1 MMTARYIKG
10 PTENDAIRSF
20 LALGIKKHNVSPSLD
35 LIMREVGEFY
45 EADRSYIFEKDETD
59 SYISNT
65 LEWCK
70 EGIAPE
76 IQNLQGIPLH
86 LAKPWF
92 DEFRNKGSFYLSCNE
107 NYAESNPLIY
117 EYLEPQ
123 GIDSLLAVPLVTDG
137 EVIGFLGVDN
147 PRKHCHFHLLLSV
160 IATYTHNILIR
171 NREIAEREALHKK
184 QMQEERIRA
193 DYEAAEKANLAK
205 SHFLFSM
212 SHDIRTP
219 MNAIMGYNKLIQ
231 REAGDKEKVLHY
243 QGKIELAS
251 RFLLS
256 LINNVLDMARIESGK
271 MHLDEMTHSAGC
283 LIPQLLDV
291 LKAEADKKH
300 ITLSYVNQLK
310 DQYISFDYAKVSE
323 IFSNLI
329 SNAVKYTPPGGHV
342 KITNSEYPVCREG
355 YVGIQT
361 VVEDDGIGMSAAF
374 LKRIFEPFERE
385 QKEETRHISGTGLG
399 MSIVKKYV
407 DFMEGYIEI
416 ESQPG
421 RGTRI
426 TVRLPHKK
434 VAHAD
439 DSRAQQPEQQ
449 ERVSGALKA
458 GKRILLA
465 EDNELNAEIATEL
478 LRQEGFQ
485 IDHVADGNQCVEKIM
500 TQPAGTY
507 DVILMDV
514 QMPEMN
520 GYEATKA
527 IRALVDKEKATIP
540 ILAMTAGAF
549 SEDRKLALEAGM
561 DGFCT
566 KPIDMEL
573 LKAELAKV
581 L

>member
-1 MMTARYIKG
+1 MTARYIKG

-20 LALGIKKHNVSPSLD
+20 LELVVKKHNISPSLD
-35 LIMREVGEFY
+35 LIMKEVGEFY
-45 EADRSYIFEKDETD
+45 DADRSYVFEKDETD
-59 SYISNT
+59 SYMSNT

-70 EGIAPE
+70 EGVAPE
-76 IQNLQGIPLH
+76 IENLQGIPLH

-92 DEFRNKGSFYLSCNE
+92 DEFRDKGSFYLSCNE
-107 NYAESNPLIY
+107 TYAERHPFIY

-123 GIDSLLAVPLVTDG
+123 GIDALLAVPLVMDG
-137 EVIGFLGVDN
+137 DIIGFLGVDN

-160 IATYTHNILIR
+160 VATYTHNILIR

-193 DYEAAEKANLAK
+193 DYEAVAKANVAK
-205 SHFLFSM
+205 SNFLFSM

-219 MNAIMGYNKLIQ
+219 MNAIMGYNQLIK
-231 REAGDKEKVLHY
+231 RDASDAEKVLHY

-251 RFLLS
+251 HFLLA

-271 MHLDEMTHSAGC
+271 MHLDETTHSIGF
-283 LIPQLLDV
+283 LIPQIVDV
-291 LKAEADKKH
+291 LKAEADKKN
-300 ITLSYVNQLK
+300 ITLSYANEMK

-329 SNAVKYTPPGGHV
+329 SNAVKYTLPGGHV
-342 KITNSEYPVCREG
+342 SITTSTYPLHREG
-355 YVGIQT
+355 YIGIKT
-361 VVEDDGIGMSAAF
+361 VVEDDGIGMSEDF
-374 LKRIFEPFERE
+374 LHRIFEPFERE

-399 MSIVKKYV
+399 MAIVKKYV
-407 DFMEGYIEI
+407 DFMGGRIEI

-421 RGTRI
+421 RGSRF
-426 TVRLPHKK
+426 TVYLPHKK
-434 VAHAD
+434 VVHAD
-439 DSRAQQPEQQ
+439 DKMVQEQEQ
-449 ERVSGALKA
+449 KEVESLSHLA

-465 EDNELNAEIATEL
+465 EDNELNAEIAMEL
-478 LRQEGFQ
+478 LKQEGFH
-485 IDHVADGNQCVEKIM
+485 IDHASDGKKCVEKLVEE
-500 TQPAGTY
+500 PAGTY

-514 QMPEMN
+514 QMPVMN
-520 GYEATKA
+520 GYEATHA
-527 IRALVDKEKATIP
+527 IRSLEDKEKATIP

-566 KPIDMEL
+566 KPIDMDM
-573 LKAELAKV
+573 LKAELARV